1 MRLITTVIFLNN
13 KKKINGELTMRRR
26 RLRNYLIKKDI
37 QLGLTYRFLFILILF
52 SLFIGFQA
60 YIIIWP
66 VVSGFISKELMNL
79 VRHQIFIRL
88 LFFSLPFIVVIIGF
102 TIVFTHRI
110 AGPIY
115 RFELTLDRL
124 NQGEDVPLIKLRPGD
139 ELKELAE
146 KINDMILLIK
156 NSKKS
161 SNNR

>member
-1 MRLITTVIFLNN
+1 
-13 KKKINGELTMRRR
+13 
-26 RLRNYLIKKDI
+26 
-37 QLGLTYRFLFILILF
+37 
-52 SLFIGFQA
+52 
-60 YIIIWP
+60 
-66 VVSGFISKELMNL
+66 
-79 VRHQIFIRL
+79 
-88 LFFSLPFIVVIIGF
+88 VVIIGF